1 MLAYSKYSKALGVLF
16 AISVLTTGACG
27 SKSESADAG
36 CQPGAEHCSCLSNGE
51 CNAGLICA
59 TNLNQCVRLVTTGS
73 GGDATGS
80 GGSGS
85 GGPSPTRGTTRAG
98 GGVGARGGPR
108 RPPAAGAHPPP

>member
-16 AISVLTTGACG
+16 AISVLTMGSCG

-36 CQPGAEHCSCLSNGE
+36 CQAGAERCSCLSNGE

-85 GGPSPTRGTTRAG
+85 GGARGPGGATAAG
-98 GGVGARGGPR
+98 GCVGPRGG
-108 RPPAAGAHPPP
+108 